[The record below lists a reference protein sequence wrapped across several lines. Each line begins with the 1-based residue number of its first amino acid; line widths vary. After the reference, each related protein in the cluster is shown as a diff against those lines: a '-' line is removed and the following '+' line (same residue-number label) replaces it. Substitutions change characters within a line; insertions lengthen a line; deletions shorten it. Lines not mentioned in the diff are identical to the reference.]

1 MFPMVWSY
9 YVVAIL
15 VGIGAGVIW
24 TGQGIYLA
32 HNSYESTVSRNSG
45 LFWALFQVRLVLQ
58 IDTNDYRFCF
68 LLKIVY

>member
-1 MFPMVWSY
+1 MVWSY

-24 TGQGIYLA
+24 T
-32 HNSYESTVSRNSG
+32 HNSDESTVSRNSG